1 VKTLTK
7 LFCLVAVF
15 AAVVSVVYWFVDV
28 SEEEGRVLLIL
39 WTVMVATVGGYLLF
53 HGMLRDRRPAPE
65 DDDAATP
72 SDAAG
77 REVGAFPFSSM
88 WPIVFVGGIV
98 MVGASLIYGLLLLP
112 VGVAVVAIAV
122 LGLMRES
129 RA

>member
-1 VKTLTK
+1 VRTLTK
-7 LFCLVAVF
+7 VFLGVAGF
-15 AAVVSVVYWFVDV
+15 AAAVAAVYWFVDV

-39 WTVMVATVGGYLLF
+39 WAVMAATIGGFLLY
-53 HGMLRDRRPAPE
+53 HGTLRDRPPAPE
-65 DDDAATP
+65 DDDATTP
-72 SDAAG
+72 ASEAG

-98 MVGASLIYGLLLLP
+98 VVGASLIYGMLLLP
-112 VGVAVVAIAV
+112 VGTAIVVIAV